1 MKYEMRFCVGCY
13 LPVAIEMAQKILENN
28 AHNEE
33 FSLKLI
39 PGQSGSFEI
48 MKDGTTIYSKK
59 TMGKLPTVHDLG
71 LSSKVSEQSVTQD
84 SDKTGCDI

>member
-13 LPVAIEMAQKILENN
+13 LPVAIEMAQKVLESN

-39 PGQSGSFEI
+39 PGQSGSFEV
-48 MKDGTTIYSKK
+48 MKDGITIYSKK
-59 TMGKLPTVHDLG
+59 ATGRLPTVRDLG
-71 LSSKVSEQSVTQD
+71 LSSKASGQSVTQD
-84 SDKTGCDI
+84 SDKKVC

>member
-13 LPVAIEMAQKILENN
+13 LPVAIELAQKVLENN

-39 PGQSGSFEI
+39 PGQSGSFEV
-48 MKDGTTIYSKK
+48 MKDGITIYSKK
-59 TMGKLPTVHDLG
+59 ATGRLPTVHDLE
-71 LSSKVSEQSVTQD
+71 LSSKASEQSVTQD
-84 SDKTGCDI
+84 SDKKVC

>member
-13 LPVAIEMAQKILENN
+13 LSVAIDMAQKVLESN

-39 PGQSGSFEI
+39 PGQSGSFEV
-48 MKDGTTIYSKK
+48 MKDGITIYSKK
-59 TMGKLPTVHDLG
+59 ATGRLPTVRDLE
-71 LSSKVSEQSVTQD
+71 LSSKASEQSATQD
-84 SDKTGCDI
+84 SDKKVC